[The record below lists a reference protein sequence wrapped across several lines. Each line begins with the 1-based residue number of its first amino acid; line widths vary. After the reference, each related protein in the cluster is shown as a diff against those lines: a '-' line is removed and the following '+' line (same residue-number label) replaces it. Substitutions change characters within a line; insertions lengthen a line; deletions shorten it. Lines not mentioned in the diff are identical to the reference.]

1 MNGSLLSL
9 NVPGLT
15 WPCGFKSYLL
25 LMCNAVGMFGLFITS
40 MGNITGITT
49 STPTMLALSIKC
61 PRYHLLWYL
70 LKSNLPQSKEA
81 KQNCVHA
88 CALSLRLGVELPA
101 LITEKDESP
110 ASAKLTGVLKG
121 MWWVC
126 GFLKELLMHKGG
138 WVAQPHRDAKHARH
152 THDK

>member
-1 MNGSLLSL
+1 M
-9 NVPGLT
+9 
-15 WPCGFKSYLL
+15 
-25 LMCNAVGMFGLFITS
+25 
-40 MGNITGITT
+40 
-49 STPTMLALSIKC
+49 
-61 PRYHLLWYL
+61 
-70 LKSNLPQSKEA
+70 
-81 KQNCVHA
+81 
-88 CALSLRLGVELPA
+88 ELPA

-126 GFLKELLMHKGG
+126 GFLKELPMHKGG